1 MNLASLAIKQAL
13 NGNYETASKVNRK
26 ILKEDSQNIEAL
38 NRLALAYLHLGKKDK
53 AQALYR
59 KVLRLDRFN
68 PIAKRNLEKLKDISP
83 GKKDG
88 NSQPISEVDF
98 LEEPGKTQQI
108 ILVSPG
114 EIKILA
120 RLNASQPLRFTTKG
134 KAICL
139 YSYSQEYIGRLPDDL
154 SRRLILLIKRGN
166 QYQAHVKSSEKNRVI
181 VFLKEVK
188 QAKINLNYISF
199 PENINQAY
207 TPLV

>member
-38 NRLALAYLHLGKKDK
+38 NRLALACLHLGKKDK
-53 AQALYR
+53 AEALYR

-68 PIAKRNLEKLKDISP
+68 PIAKRNLEKLKDLSP
-83 GKKDG
+83 GRKDG
-88 NSQPISEVDF
+88 NSQPVSEVDF

-120 RLNASQPLRFTTKG
+120 KLTVSQPLRFTTKG

-139 YSYSQEYIGRLPDDL
+139 YSHCREYIGRLPDDL

-166 QYQAHVKSSEKNRVI
+166 QYRAYIKIVEKNRVT

-199 PENINQAY
+199 PENLSQVYAPVI
-207 TPLV
+207 